1 MVITMPDLAKK
12 FDGKKYMWDGKE
24 YSDDKSAEEAAGKYK
39 EDKFE
44 VEVIQEGDSYL
55 VYTRRV
61 AENVEVE
68 GEAPV

>member
-1 MVITMPDLAKK
+1 MPDLAKK

-24 YSDDKSAEEAAGKYK
+24 YSDEKSAEEAAGKYK
-39 EDKFE
+39 ETNFE
-44 VEVIQEGDSYL
+44 VEVVQESDSYL

-61 AENVEVE
+61 AEEVVVE